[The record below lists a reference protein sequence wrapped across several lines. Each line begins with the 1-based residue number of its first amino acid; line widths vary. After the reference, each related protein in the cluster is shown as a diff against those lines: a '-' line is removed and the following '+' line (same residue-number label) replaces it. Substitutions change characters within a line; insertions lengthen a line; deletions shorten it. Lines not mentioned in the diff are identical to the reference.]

1 MNKSK
6 KWISLIVLFTLFL
19 AVAGQA
25 SAQSQWDISLSVP
38 YYVGLKTS
46 EGDVGEF
53 SQYMF
58 LLPDVKWNY
67 FFGPEW
73 LHVGAGL
80 RLWTLV
86 IESAI
91 YPIISLES
99 NLGNFVINANI
110 GGGVFLFFGLYN
122 DVVAE
127 SVFLPEISVAYRL
140 GKKKRFSLGT
150 GGMFVFAPGALEMN
164 EFAFIGT
171 AFARWTF

>member
-6 KWISLIVLFTLFL
+6 KWICLVVFFALFL

-25 SAQSQWDISLSVP
+25 SAQSQWDITLNVP

-99 NLGNFVINANI
+99 NLGNFVINANV
-110 GGGVFLFFGLYN
+110 GGGVFLFFGLLN
-122 DVVAE
+122 QFEAAG
-127 SVFLPEISVAYRL
+127 VFLPEISVAYRL
-140 GKKKRFSLGT
+140 GKKKRFSLGA
-150 GGMFVFAPGALEMN
+150 GAMFAFAPEVADMEN
-164 EFAFIGT
+164 FAFIGT